1 MNNQE
6 KENERKPVKL
16 EKVAEE
22 TGEMIAKGLKKTWD
36 VMMSFG
42 KGFVDTLNSEIEG
55 GDEVCC
61 PHCGMSFSSKA
72 NFCAGCGKKL
82 KD

>member
-1 MNNQE
+1 MSNQE
-6 KENERKPVKL
+6 EEKKKSVKL
-16 EKVAEE
+16 EDVAEE
-22 TGEMIAKGLKKTWD
+22 TGEIIAKGVKKTWD
-36 VMMSFG
+36 IMMSFG
-42 KGFVDTLNSEIEG
+42 KGFVDTLDSELEG

-61 PHCGMSFSSKA
+61 PQCGMSFPSQT